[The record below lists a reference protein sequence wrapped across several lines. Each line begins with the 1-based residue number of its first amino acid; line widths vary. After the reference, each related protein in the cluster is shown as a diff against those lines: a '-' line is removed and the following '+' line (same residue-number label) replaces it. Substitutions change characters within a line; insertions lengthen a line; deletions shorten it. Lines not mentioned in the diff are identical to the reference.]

1 MLRAMAYGHSS
12 GLPPSEAPVMIAEK
26 RKLSFLIAMGD
37 VGHKEGGKTTCYEA
51 LDLISQPAALI
62 TSGQLAST
70 PDKADLQAVVYNARF
85 LCI

>member
-1 MLRAMAYGHSS
+1 
-12 GLPPSEAPVMIAEK
+12 
-26 RKLSFLIAMGD
+26 MGD

-70 PDKADLQAVVYNARF
+70 PDSGFASSCVQCKVLMYISGMCTAAA
-85 LCI
+85 